1 MNHRML
7 IALSVVLC
15 WAKASAETA
24 PGHHTLFSEPGLSEK
39 LAACHPQL
47 GALQAYD
54 DMPFPEVSRQSAQ
67 RIFMAEK
74 VTPVILPFDPKV
86 FAPNRYA
93 IYSVACTHE
102 ASAQCHYLSVMP
114 TLGLP
119 QYRVFGPLDLS
130 CTAVAGSPMSHE

>member
-7 IALSVVLC
+7 IALSMAMLC
-15 WAKASAETA
+15 ATASAQ
-24 PGHHTLFSEPGLSEK
+24 PGPERHTLFSEPRLAER

-47 GALQAYD
+47 GTLQAYD

-67 RIFMAEK
+67 RILMAEK
-74 VTPVILPFDPKV
+74 VTPVILAFDPKV

-93 IYSVACTHE
+93 IYSVACPHD
-102 ASAQCHYLSVMP
+102 ASAACHYLSVMP

-130 CTAVAGSPMSHE
+130 CAPVAGGQTLLE